1 MKQYEAVIQTLE
13 SLGGV
18 ATLGQLNQEVFKIT
32 ECEWKTKTRFASIR
46 RIVQT
51 NKEIYKVQRGLYA
64 LVKCKKRLE
73 QNGIVQLT
81 KKNADSEEVRQFTHG
96 HYQGMLLTIG
106 NLRGMETYAPNQDRN
121 RPFGSQKIGE
131 VRTKDRLPEFG
142 YGELVRRA
150 STIDAVWLNA
160 RHMPDSF
167 FEVEH
172 STDIQNSLLKF
183 ADLQDFNARM
193 FIVADASRRRSFMET
208 LGYAAFGCF
217 SESRCCKVRF
227 LSYDELEK
235 QYAQAIAASQFQ
247 TKI

>member
-121 RPFGSQKIGE
+121 RPF
-131 VRTKDRLPEFG
+131 
-142 YGELVRRA
+142 
-150 STIDAVWLNA
+150 
-160 RHMPDSF
+160 
-167 FEVEH
+167 
-172 STDIQNSLLKF
+172 
-183 ADLQDFNARM
+183 
-193 FIVADASRRRSFMET
+193 
-208 LGYAAFGCF
+208 
-217 SESRCCKVRF
+217 
-227 LSYDELEK
+227 
-235 QYAQAIAASQFQ
+235 
-247 TKI
+247 

>member
-13 SLGGV
+13 RLGGV
-18 ATLGQLNQEVFKIT
+18 ATLGQLNQEVFKIA

-64 LVKCKKRLE
+64 LVKCKKSLE

-121 RPFGSQKIGE
+121 RHFGSQKIGD

-142 YGELVRRA
+142 YDEFVRRA

-183 ADLQDFNARM
+183 ADLQDFNTRM
-193 FIVADASRRRSFMET
+193 FIVADASRRRSFVEKT
-208 LGYAAFGCF
+208 GYAAFGCF
-217 SESRCCKVRF
+217 SESRGCKVRF
-227 LSYDELEK
+227 LCYDELEK
-235 QYAQAIAASQFQ
+235 QYMQAIAASQFQ

>member
-1 MKQYEAVIQTLE
+1 M
-13 SLGGV
+13 
-18 ATLGQLNQEVFKIT
+18 
-32 ECEWKTKTRFASIR
+32 
-46 RIVQT
+46 
-51 NKEIYKVQRGLYA
+51 
-64 LVKCKKRLE
+64 KCKKRLE

-81 KKNADSEEVRQFTHG
+81 KKNADSEDVRQFTHG

-193 FIVADASRRRSFMET
+193 FIVADASRRRSFMEKI
-208 LGYAAFGCF
+208 GYAAFGCF

>member
-18 ATLGQLNQEVFKIT
+18 ATLGQLNQEVFKIA

-64 LVKCKKRLE
+64 LVKCKKSLE

-121 RPFGSQKIGE
+121 RPFGRQKIGE

-193 FIVADASRRRSFMET
+193 FIVADASRRRSFVEKI
-208 LGYAAFGCF
+208 GYAAFGCF
-217 SESRCCKVRF
+217 CESRGCEVRF

-235 QYAQAIAASQFQ
+235 QYVQAIAASQLQ
-247 TKI
+247 TRI